1 MVALV
6 VKNVTLIQNRVLII
20 HSTNTCTCACEFEYL
35 NNLNNYVPDRLV
47 IMCEDEPT
55 KPNTLKI
62 FLFFLLILLLV
73 IVVIFINFI
82 LQLLGAFENI
92 NI

>member
-1 MVALV
+1 
-6 VKNVTLIQNRVLII
+6 
-20 HSTNTCTCACEFEYL
+20 
-35 NNLNNYVPDRLV
+35 
-47 IMCEDEPT
+47 MCEDEPT
-55 KPNTLKI
+55 KSNTLKI

-73 IVVIFINFI
+73 ILVIFINFI

>member
-1 MVALV
+1 
-6 VKNVTLIQNRVLII
+6 
-20 HSTNTCTCACEFEYL
+20 
-35 NNLNNYVPDRLV
+35 
-47 IMCEDEPT
+47 MCVDEPT
-55 KPNTLKI
+55 KSKTLKI